1 MKINELLDKSGIELN
16 VAVGSKE
23 EAIDKLIGLLDT
35 EGCLSDKAA
44 FKEGILKRESH
55 SSTGIGGGI
64 AIPHAKV
71 DAVKK
76 AGLAAMTVPAGVD
89 YQAMDK
95 KPSDL
100 FFMIAAPASGSDIH
114 LQALQRLAVILMD
127 PSFKQNLMNAKTKDE
142 FLDLIAKKEAEKYPE
157 KSKEETAAKAETAP
171 ATKPESKAKYRVL
184 AVTACPT
191 GIAHT
196 FMAAENLEL
205 KGKQLGIPV
214 KAETNGADGVK
225 NALTEEEIAAC
236 DGIIV
241 AADKNVEMARFDG
254 KPVVIT
260 SVSAGIN
267 KAEELIK
274 QVEDGRAP
282 IYHHAGG
289 KGGAKMK
296 SSEGD
301 SVGHQIYKHLMN
313 GVSHM
318 LPFVVGG
325 GIMIALAF
333 LIDSFSG
340 VHGGPSFGSTTP
352 VAAFFKGI
360 GGFSFN
366 MMLPVLAGF
375 IAMSIADRP
384 GLAVGFVGG
393 LVAQYGATFA
403 NPLGTTAAADVV
415 SKTHTVSAGFL
426 GALLAGFVAGYLVLL
441 LKKAFSKLPSALEGI
456 KPVLLYPLCGI
467 LVIGIIMCAIDP
479 IMGLI
484 NVGIGAFLNFLNSTH
499 ASALVGIIVGGM
511 QATDMGGP
519 INKAAY
525 LFSTGLLTNAAQA
538 GVSATAAS
546 VSYRIMA
553 SCMAGGMVPPLAIAL
568 CTTLFKNRFTPK
580 ERQSGPVNYILG
592 LSFITEGA
600 IPYAAADPLHVIP
613 AMIAGS
619 AVGGGLSMAFG
630 CELRAPHGGIFVLP
644 TISTPVG
651 YFIALAAGMVVGCFV
666 LAALKKPLPKEVY
679 DAEVS
684 GGSDLF

>member
-1 MKINELLDKSGIELN
+1 MKINELLSETGIELN
-16 VAVGSKE
+16 ATVGSKE
-23 EAIDKLIGLLDT
+23 EAIDKLIGLLND
-35 EGCLSDKAA
+35 EGCISDKDA
-44 FKEGILKRESH
+44 FKKGILTRESH

-127 PSFKQNLMNAKTKDE
+127 PSFKKSLLEAKNKQE
-142 FLDLIAKKEAEKYPE
+142 FLSLIAQKEAEKYPE
-157 KSKEETAAKAETAP
+157 KPEEAAKTEKPAETSV
-171 ATKPESKAKYRVL
+171 SKAKYRVL

-205 KGKQLGIPV
+205 KGKKMGIPV
-214 KAETNGADGVK
+214 KAETNGADGAK
-225 NALTEEEIAAC
+225 NVLTDEEIEAC

-254 KPVVIT
+254 KPVVIA

-267 KAEELIK
+267 KAEELIQ
-274 QVEDGRAP
+274 QVVDGKAP

-289 KGGAKMK
+289 KA
-296 SSEGD
+296 SSSASTGKESFGR
-301 SVGHQIYKHLMN
+301 QIYKNLMN

-325 GIMIALAF
+325 GILIAIAF
-333 LIDSFSG
+333 LIDSASG

-352 VAAFFKGI
+352 LAAFFKGI

-403 NPLGTTAAADVV
+403 NPLGTTAAADIV

-426 GALLAGFVAGYLVLL
+426 GALLAGFIAGYMVLL
-441 LKKAFSKLPSALEGI
+441 LKKAFSRFPKALEGI
-456 KPVLLYPLCGI
+456 KPVLLYPLVGI
-467 LVIGIIMCAIDP
+467 FVIGVIMAAIDP
-479 IMGLI
+479 LMGLI
-484 NVGIGAFLNFLNSTH
+484 NVGIGDFLTFLNGTR
-499 ASALVGIIVGGM
+499 ASALVGIIIGGM

-525 LFSTGLLTNAAQA
+525 LFSTGLLANASLPGTSA
-538 GVSATAAS
+538 ATAS
-546 VSYRIMA
+546 MSYRIMA

-568 CTTLFKNRFTPK
+568 CTTLFKTRFTPK
-580 ERQSGPVNYILG
+580 ERQSGLVNYILG

-600 IPYAAADPLHVIP
+600 IPFAAADPLRVIP
-613 AMIAGS
+613 SVMAGS
-619 AVGGGLSMAFG
+619 AVAGGLSMFLG
-630 CELRAPHGGIFVLP
+630 CQLHAPHGGIFVLP
-644 TISTPVG
+644 TISNPLG
-651 YFIALAAGMVVGCFV
+651 YFIALAVGMVVGCII
-666 LAALKKPLPKEVY
+666 LSILKKPLPKEVY
-679 DAEVS
+679 DAELTE

>member
-1 MKINELLDKSGIELN
+1 MKINELLSETGIELGA
-16 VAVGSKE
+16 AVGSKD
-23 EAIDKLIGLLDT
+23 EAIDKLISLLDA

-127 PSFKQNLMNAKTKDE
+127 PAFKKSLLEAKDKQA
-142 FLDLIAKKEAEKYPE
+142 FLALIAKKEAEKYPE
-157 KSKEETAAKAETAP
+157 KPAEKEKPVEAE
-171 ATKPESKAKYRVL
+171 KPEAKPAEKKYRVL

-225 NALTEEEIAAC
+225 NSLTPEEIAAA

-267 KAEELIK
+267 KAEELIR
-274 QVEDGRAP
+274 QVVDGKAP
-282 IYHHAGG
+282 VYHHTGG
-289 KGGAKMK
+289 KAGAAVEKA
-296 SSEGD
+296 GD
-301 SVGHQIYKHLMN
+301 ESVGHRIYKHLMS

-325 GIMIALAF
+325 GILIAIAF
-333 LIDSFSG
+333 LIDSASR
-340 VHGGPSFGSTTP
+340 VHGGPNFGSTTP

-403 NPLGTTAAADVV
+403 NPQGTTAAADIVA
-415 SKTHTVSAGFL
+415 KTHTVSAGFL
-426 GALLAGFVAGYLVLL
+426 GALLAGFIAGYAVIL
-441 LKKAFSKLPSALEGI
+441 LKKAFSKLPQALAGI
-456 KPVLLYPLCGI
+456 KPVLLYPLIGI
-467 LVIGIIMCAIDP
+467 LVIGIIMSAIDP
-479 IMGLI
+479 LMGLI
-484 NVGIGAFLNFLNSTH
+484 NIGIGDFLNFLNSTH
-499 ASALVGIIVGGM
+499 LSALVGIIVGGM
-511 QATDMGGP
+511 MAIDMGGP

-525 LFSTGLLTNAAQA
+525 LFSTGLLTNAAQT
-538 GVSATAAS
+538 GVSATTAS

-553 SCMAGGMVPPLAIAL
+553 SCMAGGMVPPLAIAF
-568 CTTLFKNRFTPK
+568 CTTLFKTRFTPK
-580 ERQSGPVNYILG
+580 ERQSGLVNYVMG

-600 IPYAAADPLHVIP
+600 IPFAAGDPLHVIP
-613 AMIAGS
+613 SMVVGS
-619 AVGGGLSMAFG
+619 AVGGGLSMIFG

-644 TISTPVG
+644 TISNPLG
-651 YFIALAAGMVVGCFV
+651 YFIAIAAGMVVGAIV
-666 LAALKKPLPKEVY
+666 LSILKKPLPKEVY
-679 DAEVS
+679 DAEVAA
-684 GGSDLF
+684 GDSDLF